1 MRRPSPRAVLLG
13 LLAAWLLLAALPAA
27 AGNGFRVE
35 RVEPRI
41 QGERVLLDALIDYRF
56 SATALEAL
64 ENGVPLTVDVHIQLR
79 RADAW
84 MWEESLM
91 DLRLRYQIRYRPLS
105 ERYVVSPLP
114 GQEGTSYVTR
124 DAAIAALGT
133 LDDVD
138 LISRDRLTP
147 GERYEIHLRASL
159 DIEELPLPLRP
170 IAYLRPAWKLST
182 GWTKWPLEP

>member
-1 MRRPSPRAVLLG
+1 MRRLSARAALLLLLPLG
-13 LLAAWLLLAALPAA
+13 LLFAALPVA

-35 RVEPRI
+35 RVEPRV
-41 QGERVLLDALIDYRF
+41 QGERVVLDAMIDYRF
-56 SATALEAL
+56 SAAALEAM
-64 ENGVPLTVDVHIQLR
+64 ENGVPLTVDVHIQVR

-84 MWEESLM
+84 VWEESLV

-105 ERYVVSPLP
+105 ERYVVTPLP
-114 GQEGTSYVTR
+114 GHEGTSYATR

-133 LDDVD
+133 LDDLD
-138 LISRDRLTP
+138 LVGLDRLTP